1 MEYLDLVLAKESRR
15 IESNLCAISGKTFG
29 RESVL
34 TALVSDNPIAPPV
47 GSINV
52 VQRIVENL

>member
-1 MEYLDLVLAKESRR
+1 MEYFDLTIARGSRR
-15 IESNLCAISGKTFG
+15 AESALCAISGKTFG

-34 TALVSDNPIAPPV
+34 TALVPKTPVAQPV

-52 VQRIVENL
+52 DQKVGNNS